1 MFVQRTLLFREGGY
15 FASVLFDD
23 LEQDCME
30 KLILQAH
37 FFFKLLAPSRN
48 RIFFLLHF
56 YLLEHL

>member
-37 FFFKLLAPSRN
+37 FF
-48 RIFFLLHF
+48 
-56 YLLEHL
+56 

>member
-37 FFFKLLAPSRN
+37 FFKLLAPSRN